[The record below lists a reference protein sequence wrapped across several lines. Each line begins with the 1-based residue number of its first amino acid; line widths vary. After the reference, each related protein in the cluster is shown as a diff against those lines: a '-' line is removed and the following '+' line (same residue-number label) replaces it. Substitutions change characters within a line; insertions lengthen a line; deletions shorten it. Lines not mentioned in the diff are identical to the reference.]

1 MDELLGMESMTQILF
16 CHPIL
21 LGLGWLGNR
30 ASVPGNIATQDDPFV
45 FDRIFFGDKDE
56 TGLGLGKNIDEAL
69 KSGSG
74 ISSDPVLGKNIYE
87 TLSKDGIITT
97 SHGGN
102 RVKDIYRSDGTA
114 TFFEDA
120 ADPIYGVKANPPI
133 TAAIED
139 LDFVEKPG
147 KVLPVR
153 LPKMKSGALP
163 LAPTISPSA
172 APSSS
177 TGRLRRNQ
185 PLY

>member
-1 MDELLGMESMTQILF
+1 MLF
-16 CHPIL
+16 CHQIL

-30 ASVPGNIATQDDPFV
+30 ASVPDNIATQDDPFV

-87 TLSKDGIITT
+87 TLSEDGIITT

-139 LDFVEKPG
+139 LDFVTKPG
-147 KVLPVR
+147 KVIPVR
-153 LPKMKSGALP
+153 LPILKSGSSP
-163 LAPTISPSA
+163 LSPSVA
-172 APSSS
+172 SASS